1 MMRSPG
7 VTYTSYY
14 GDLGGG
20 ELRLLEHLRLTRI
33 PRPRL
38 AVFFCEPGP
47 LVSRV
52 RDLGIHAEVL
62 AWNRATPRPWRTAQ
76 GLLAAARLKRH
87 LRRHA
92 VGALIANTYNDFL
105 LAGPVARRLGVPVLW
120 RSRADVFPNAEPA
133 ERPALARFVSGH
145 AARVLTTTVYDQR
158 AIVEAG
164 VPPDR
169 VHLVRQGVDPRVYH
183 DADGGRRHRAR
194 TAFGLPSR
202 ALVAGFVARLV
213 PQKGHL
219 VFFEALERVVRK
231 QPEVR
236 ALVVGD
242 AQADGSDPD
251 GYRSRLRRAVN
262 DLRLAERVVFTG
274 FREDVADLLAAMDL
288 FVHAALKEPFG
299 TAIVEAM
306 AAGKPVIASRT
317 PGPEEI
323 VEDGITGLLTPP
335 GDAAALAEAM
345 LAVLGNS
352 ALAARLAGAA
362 QAVARDRFD
371 LRRTIADLDR
381 HILEVAG
388 EM

>member
-1 MMRSPG
+1 MVTGRG
-7 VTYTSYY
+7 VAYTSYY
-14 GDLGGG
+14 ADLGGG

-33 PRPRL
+33 PRPSL
-38 AVFFCEPGP
+38 AVFVCEPGP

-52 RDLGIHAEVL
+52 RELGIHAEVL

-76 GLLAAARLKRH
+76 GLVAAARLGRH

-105 LAGPVARRLGVPVLW
+105 LAGPVARRLGIPVLW
-120 RSRADVFPNAEPA
+120 RSRADVFPSAQPL

-145 AARVLTTTVYDQR
+145 AARVLTTTAYDRQ

-169 VHLVRQGVDPRVYH
+169 VHVVRQGVDTRAY
-183 DADGGRRHRAR
+183 DCADGSRRRAVR
-194 TAFGLPSR
+194 AALGLPPE
-202 ALVAGFVARLV
+202 ALVVGFVARLV

-231 QPEVR
+231 QPAVR

-242 AQADGSDPD
+242 TQADGSDPD
-251 GYRSRLRRAVN
+251 GYRSRLRRVVS
-262 DLRLAERVVFTG
+262 DLGLAEQVTFTG
-274 FREDVADLLAAMDL
+274 FRDDVAHLLSAMDL

-335 GDAAALAEAM
+335 GDALALAEAM
-345 LAVLGNS
+345 LAVLGNN
-352 ALAARLAGAA
+352 ALGARLADAA
-362 QAVARDRFD
+362 RAVARDRFD

-388 EM
+388 ET